1 MRCLL
6 RLLEVIS
13 RPVNSGSSPWVRL
26 DRLSEPEGVG
36 AVLELAIDGAVCRY
50 ARCEEVEACGES
62 WGAWGVAVVR

>member
-1 MRCLL
+1 M
-6 RLLEVIS
+6 
-13 RPVNSGSSPWVRL
+13 NSGSSPWVRL

-62 WGAWGVAVVR
+62 WGAWGVLWCDRFAMCRVWG